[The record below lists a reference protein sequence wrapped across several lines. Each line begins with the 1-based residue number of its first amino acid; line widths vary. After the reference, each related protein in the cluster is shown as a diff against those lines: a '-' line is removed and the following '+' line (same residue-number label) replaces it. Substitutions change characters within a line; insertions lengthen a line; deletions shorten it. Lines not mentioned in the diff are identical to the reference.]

1 MAIQIRRRELIAALG
16 GSAVAWPLAVRAQQ
30 PMPVIGLLSA
40 RSPVTDAPLIAVMQH
55 GLNDTGFVEG
65 QNIAIDYR
73 WADGHYDRLPALAAD
88 LVQRR
93 VACIIT
99 IGGDVSAVAAKAATS
114 TLPIVFL
121 IAGDPVRSG
130 IVTSLNHPGGNITGQ
145 SALQVELETKNLE
158 LLRELRPN
166 AATVAVLF
174 NPNFPGAEG
183 RVNDFQ
189 AAARSLG
196 CDIAVL
202 KASTSGDI
210 ETAFAKLLQ
219 ARADA
224 LLIAIDPLFF
234 NRAAQIVVLA
244 SRHAIPTLYPRRE
257 FAVAGGLM
265 SYGSN
270 ADEGYRA
277 AGVYAGRILKGEK
290 PGDLPVQ
297 LPTRYQL
304 VINLAT
310 ARALGIDVPATLLA
324 RADEVIE

>member
-1 MAIQIRRRELIAALG
+1 MAIHIGRRELIAALG
-16 GSAVAWPLAVRAQQ
+16 GAVAAWPLAARAQQ
-30 PMPVIGLLSA
+30 PMPVIGLLSG
-40 RSPVTDAPLIAVMQH
+40 RSPVTDTPLIAVMQH

-65 QNIAIDYR
+65 QNVAIDYR

-99 IGGDVSAVAAKAATS
+99 IGGDVSVMAAKAATA
-114 TLPIVFL
+114 TVPIVFL
-121 IAGDPVRSG
+121 LGSDPVRSG
-130 IVTSLNHPGGNITGQ
+130 FVTSLNHPGGNITGV
-145 SALQVELETKNLE
+145 SAFQIELETKNLE

-166 AATVAVLF
+166 AATVAVLL
-174 NPNFPGAEG
+174 NPSFPGFEG

-196 CDIAVL
+196 CDITVL

-219 ARADA
+219 ARVDA
-224 LLIAIDPLFF
+224 LLITIDPFFF

-244 SRHAIPTLYPRRE
+244 SRYAIPTLYARRE
-257 FAVAGGLM
+257 FAVVGGLM

-270 ADEGYRA
+270 ADDSYRA
-277 AGVYAGRILKGEK
+277 AGAYAGRILKGEK

-297 LPTRYQL
+297 LPTRFEL